1 MLRSITLTKVML
13 VFIIIFVFLL
23 GVNYQ
28 PREELDYSKL
38 EALEVEDGA
47 TKVSFKFL
55 AGFDYS
61 KDKKIPEPV
70 MVLNGEVVKV
80 SGFMLPVD
88 FDSGE
93 VNSFL
98 LMNSRMACCFG
109 VMPRENEFIY
119 VEMPKGMTTKF
130 MTDMPINVFGRL
142 VIGEENLVG
151 SLYTMDALSIKKA
164 ENF

>member
-1 MLRSITLTKVML
+1 MLKSIPITKVL
-13 VFIIIFVFLL
+13 VVLVILFVFLL

-28 PREELDYSKL
+28 PIEVLDYSKL
-38 EALEVEDGA
+38 EALEVENGA
-47 TKVSFKFL
+47 TNVSFKFL
-55 AGFDYS
+55 GGFEYS
-61 KDKKIPEPV
+61 RDKEIPEPV
-70 MVLNGEVVKV
+70 MVLNGEVVQV
-80 SGFMLPVD
+80 TGFMLPVD
-88 FDSGE
+88 FDAGK

-119 VEMPKGMTTKF
+119 VEMPDGVTTKF
-130 MTDMPINVFGRL
+130 MTDIPIKVAGRL
-142 VIGEENLVG
+142 EIGEGNLVG

>member
-1 MLRSITLTKVML
+1 MLRSIPLTKIL
-13 VFIIIFVFLL
+13 VALVILFVFLL

-28 PREELDYSKL
+28 SREELDYSKL

-55 AGFDYS
+55 GGFDYS
-61 KDKKIPEPV
+61 EDKKIPEPV
-70 MVLNGEVVKV
+70 MVLNGEVVQV
-80 SGFMLPVD
+80 TGFMLPVD

-119 VEMPKGMTTKF
+119 VEMPEGVTTKF
-130 MTDMPINVFGRL
+130 MTDMPINVSGKL
-142 VIGEENLVG
+142 EIGEENLVG

-164 ENF
+164 DNF

>member
-1 MLRSITLTKVML
+1 MKKSISITKIL
-13 VFIIIFVFLL
+13 VVLVIFFVFLL

-55 AGFDYS
+55 GGFDY
-61 KDKKIPEPV
+61 DEGRDIPEPV
-70 MVLNGEVVKV
+70 MVLNGEVVQV
-80 SGFMLPVD
+80 IGFMLPVD
-88 FDSGE
+88 FDSGR

-98 LMNSRMACCFG
+98 LMNSRAACCFG
-109 VMPRENEFIY
+109 VMPRANEFIY
-119 VEMPKGMTTKF
+119 VEMPDGVTTKF
-130 MTDMPINVFGRL
+130 MTDMPINVSGKL
-142 VIGEENLVG
+142 GIGEDNLVG
-151 SLYTMDALSIKKA
+151 SLYSMDALSIKKA

>member
-1 MLRSITLTKVML
+1 MPLTKIL
-13 VFIIIFVFLL
+13 VALVILFVFLL

-28 PREELDYSKL
+28 SREELDYSKL

-55 AGFDYS
+55 GGF
-61 KDKKIPEPV
+61 
-70 MVLNGEVVKV
+70 
-80 SGFMLPVD
+80 
-88 FDSGE
+88 
-93 VNSFL
+93 

-119 VEMPKGMTTKF
+119 VEMPEGVTTKF
-130 MTDMPINVFGRL
+130 MTDMPINVSGRL
-142 VIGEENLVG
+142 EIGEENLVG

-164 ENF
+164 DNF